1 MSSWISR
8 KQDYTSDGIPHLTKI
23 IRKPKGVGTEMK
35 CLADGVV
42 GIMLQ
47 LDIYE
52 GKEAEAQMKWSHLPA
67 GTAQTLRLSDPWH
80 GSGRIV
86 VADSAFS
93 SVTTAI
99 ECRMKALFYCG
110 IVKTA
115 SREFLK
121 DYLDD
126 PSKYA
131 GRGNHMTLT
140 TIENCKLIALG
151 WKEKTIKKFISTCG
165 TTQPAKP
172 HQKHT

>member
-1 MSSWISR
+1 MTLGTVILMFAGHLFAHCRQLSIRDDKQFVVPSHIITEDELMSSWISR

-47 LDIYE
+47 PEICED
-52 GKEAEAQMKWSHLPA
+52 KEAESQKKWFQLPA

-86 VADSAFS
+86 VADAAFS

-99 ECRMKALFYCG
+99 ECRKKGLFYSV

-115 SREFLK
+115 SREFPKVMIL
-121 DYLDD
+121 
-126 PSKYA
+126 P
-131 GRGNHMTLT
+131 RM
-140 TIENCKLIALG
+140 
-151 WKEKTIKKFISTCG
+151 
-165 TTQPAKP
+165 QPGEI
-172 HQKHT
+172 T